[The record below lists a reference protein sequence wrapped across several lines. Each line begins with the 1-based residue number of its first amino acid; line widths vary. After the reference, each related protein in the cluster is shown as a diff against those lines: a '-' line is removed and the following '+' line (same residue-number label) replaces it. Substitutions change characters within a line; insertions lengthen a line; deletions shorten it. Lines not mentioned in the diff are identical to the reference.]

1 VAGLLVVVL
10 LLALPAAAHAQG
22 LPQVD
27 SGHRP
32 GPDVLYAPPPAAPQ
46 LENTGPWGAPPI
58 LISGSSAYRGGEFVY
73 QDFLYDDHGARGA
86 RDPEDPFSSEDFAFS
101 PKYGTLTYPT
111 DEVYA
116 NNAADLVEL
125 RVKPLAD
132 ETAFRVTLNTLKDPE
147 RTAFTIALGGDPDEP
162 IEWPHGANVRSPADL
177 FLTVH
182 GDTAELLPA
191 GGGEPA
197 TPSPTASVDETRR
210 QVDVRVPHE
219 VWDPGTGTVRMAAGV
234 GLWDTEEGGYLAPQL
249 IASDD
254 RPGGAELSEEPPAL
268 FNLAFRFDEPMP
280 KTANPAVNTI
290 AEGSVLA
297 GADGA
302 FWRERAQAAALANGD
317 VSEFFAEVDV
327 GMLEEGTNDESG
339 VPVTGAMN
347 RILASRFSFGQGV
360 DHDVDCSVNF
370 SREFPCDGRFLG
382 QLQPYALYVPPT
394 PRPERGFGLAFLL
407 HGLSANHNNEPL
419 SGRHA
424 AQLGDRGAGS
434 IVAAPLGRGP
444 DGFYQDM
451 AEADVFEVW
460 ADVARRYP
468 LDPEWVVSSGYSMGG
483 IGTYRLLE
491 RWPDLFARGA
501 PIVGYESDEE
511 HLPSLRN
518 IPLMAWNAG
527 QDELVNPALYEPT
540 TAELNELGLRFIA
553 DVFSP
558 AGHITLGANDEFGP
572 QADFLGEHRVDRDPA
587 HVTYVVSPG
596 RDSPRAMAIA
606 DHAYWL
612 SGLSVRGQGHGTI
625 DARSEAF
632 GTGDPPVVED
642 PPSVGTLTG
651 GSRPLAFVRRSQSW
665 GDTPATTRQNALNL
679 TLTNI
684 GAATVTGPRARLSGD
699 EPLRVRIQSDGGG
712 RLRLDVPLPEGSTV
726 ERIEGPPVPG
736 VSGRAREA
744 APEVQLDRGGASFQV
759 AEGSRTYL
767 INPPRAAAGQGGAGS
782 GGSAQGGAGPGG
794 SVQGG
799 RDLST
804 DDGAGGGG
812 DRSGTAG
819 TTAGDGSLPFT
830 GLALGAMALLGVALA
845 LSGGVV
851 QRRLTQSP
859 TK

>member
-1 VAGLLVVVL
+1 MVGLLVVAL
-10 LLALPAAAHAQG
+10 LLAVPAAAHAQS
-22 LPQVD
+22 LPQVE

-46 LENTGPWGAPPI
+46 LENAGPWTAPPI
-58 LISGSSAYRGGEFVY
+58 LISGASAYRAGEFLY
-73 QDFLYDDHGARGA
+73 QDFLYDDHGAQGV
-86 RDPEDPFSSEDFAFS
+86 RDPEDPFSFEDFAFS

-111 DEVYA
+111 DEVFA
-116 NNAADLVEL
+116 NNAADFVEL

-132 ETAFRVTLNTLKDPE
+132 ETAFRVTLNTLRDPE
-147 RTAFTIALGGDPDEP
+147 RTAFTIALGGDPSADPAEWP
-162 IEWPHGANVRSPADL
+162 EWPHGANVSSPADL

-182 GDTAELLPA
+182 GDTAELRDA
-191 GGGEPA
+191 HSREEVNA
-197 TPSPTASVDETRR
+197 AAPTASVDEARR

-219 VWDPGTGTVRMAAGV
+219 AWHPGTGTVRMAAGV
-234 GLWDTEEGGYLAPQL
+234 GLWDAEEGGYLTPQAV
-249 IASDD
+249 ASNT
-254 RPGGAELSEEPPAL
+254 RPGGAAASKAAL

-280 KTANPAVNTI
+280 NTANPVTNTI
-290 AEGSVLA
+290 VEGSVLA
-297 GADGA
+297 RADGA
-302 FWRERAQAAALANGD
+302 FWREHDQAEALADGD
-317 VSEFFAEVDV
+317 ASDFFAEVDF
-327 GMLEEGTNDESG
+327 GKLEGGTDDESG
-339 VPVTGAMN
+339 VPATGAMN

-360 DHDVDCSVNF
+360 DHDIDCSVNF

-382 QLQPYALYVPPT
+382 QLQPYALYVPAKSP
-394 PRPERGFGLAFLL
+394 PERGFGLTFLL

-468 LDPEWVVSSGYSMGG
+468 LDPEWVASSGYSMGG

-511 HLPSLRN
+511 HLPSLRH

-596 RDSPRAMAIA
+596 RDSARALAVA

-612 SGLSVRGQGHGTI
+612 SGLSVRSQGRGTI

-632 GTGDPPVVED
+632 GTGDPPVVKD
-642 PPSVGTLTG
+642 PPSAGTLTG
-651 GSRPLAFVRRSQSW
+651 GQRPLAYTRRSQSW
-665 GDTPATTRQNALNL
+665 GDAPATARQNALNL

-699 EPLRVRIQSDGGG
+699 EPLRVRLQSDGGG
-712 RLRLDVPLPEGSTV
+712 TLRLDVPLPEGSTV

-736 VSGRAREA
+736 ASGRAREA
-744 APEVQLDRGGASFQV
+744 APEVQLDRGGASFRV

-767 INPPRAAAGQGGAGS
+767 INPPRTTAGEGGLGSGGSGQGGAVS
-782 GGSAQGGAGPGG
+782 GGPGE
-794 SVQGG
+794 GG
-799 RDLST
+799 RDGSGS
-804 DDGAGGGG
+804 DGAGGGG
-812 DRSGTAG
+812 GDDSGTAG
-819 TTAGDGSLPFT
+819 RTAGDGSLPFT
-830 GLALGAMALLGVALA
+830 GLAVAATALLGLALA
-845 LSGGVV
+845 LAGGGLR
-851 QRRLTQSP
+851 RRLIS
-859 TK
+859 